1 MDAKFTMHI
10 SITERNV
17 VLDADADKLN
27 GVNTQL
33 AIAFFKVL
41 EGTRARLKQ
50 TIEKF
55 YAESSESSKTEDEND
70 EAEGTDENNNSNIEN
85 GKTAAAESA
94 QE

>member
-33 AIAFFKVL
+33 AMAFFKVL
-41 EGTRARLKQ
+41 EGTRSKLKQ
-50 TIEKF
+50 TIDKF
-55 YAESSESSKTEDEND
+55 YTESSESSKTEDEND
-70 EAEGTDENNNSNIEN
+70 EAEGIDENNNSNIEN
-85 GKTAAAESA
+85 GETVAAESA